1 MAINGFRADGEVYR
15 YNASALE
22 GDVAIP
28 DGSVTLDSLA
38 SGVIDDTLAVD
49 GAAAD
54 AKATGDA
61 ISSLNDSY
69 ANITRRTDGT
79 VTLPSGYTYT
89 GDHSSIL
96 SKINGVVMA
105 SISVQPPSS
114 TLPSG
119 WQLILTLP
127 TGYRPIASI
136 SIPVAIYGSG
146 NAYTTSLRTTVGTD
160 GKVYVFTGAQMTSVV
175 RIQFNVTYPAG

>member
-61 ISSLNDSY
+61 ITTLNDRYSNLIVWRDY
-69 ANITRRTDGT
+69 SFDNIAFTAGTPGTRGVQTYITGAWVD
-79 VTLPSGYTYT
+79 GYTP
-89 GDHSSIL
+89 
-96 SKINGVVMA
+96 
-105 SISVQPPSS
+105 ISARVNYISDS
-114 TLPSG
+114 ANC
-119 WQLILTLP
+119 
-127 TGYRPIASI
+127 IAY
-136 SIPVAIYGSG
+136 PFYGSLAAPATLFL
-146 NAYTTSLRTTVGTD
+146 NLYRATASAATLNVIVR
-160 GKVYVFTGAQMTSVV
+160 VYFVKD
-175 RIQFNVTYPAG
+175 

>member
-61 ISSLNDSY
+61 ITALNDSLAQLGTFCVY
-69 ANITRRTDGT
+69 TLTGTTTSSGALAIPSAHRNAIIYGQHYSDGT
-79 VTLPSGYTYT
+79 IGLVSRRDSGYFTCYLQGTSTY
-89 GDHSSIL
+89 L
-96 SKINGVVMA
+96 YPNANA
-105 SISVQPPSS
+105 SVTVKYGYWFPP
-114 TLPSG
+114 
-119 WQLILTLP
+119 
-127 TGYRPIASI
+127 A
-136 SIPVAIYGSG
+136 
-146 NAYTTSLRTTVGTD
+146 
-160 GKVYVFTGAQMTSVV
+160 
-175 RIQFNVTYPAG
+175 

>member
-28 DGSVTLDSLA
+28 DGSATLDSLA

-61 ISSLNDSY
+61 ITTLNDNLSQL
-69 ANITRRTDGT
+69 GT
-79 VTLPSGYTYT
+79 FGFHTFSGTTTSSGALAIPS
-89 GDHSSIL
+89 
-96 SKINGVVMA
+96 
-105 SISVQPPSS
+105 
-114 TLPSG
+114 
-119 WQLILTLP
+119 
-127 TGYRPIASI
+127 
-136 SIPVAIYGSG
+136 
-146 NAYTTSLRTTVGTD
+146 AYTSAFIFGARYSDGGIGFINRRDEGHFTCYLQGTSTGT
-160 GKVYVFTGAQMTSVV
+160 YLYPNANA
-175 RIQFNVTYPAG
+175 NVNVIFAYWFPPA

>member
-61 ISSLNDSY
+61 ITSLNDSY
-69 ANITRRTDGT
+69 TNLKIEIKSICYTGYSVPTTATSYSCAW
-79 VTLPSGYTYT
+79 SGYDFLIICAMHYGNTRETIVVPVTYFAET
-89 GDHSSIL
+89 
-96 SKINGVVMA
+96 N
-105 SISVQPPSS
+105 SS
-114 TLPSG
+114 TRPVVYDPYANSG
-119 WQLILTLP
+119 YDVYKNGNNAVYIKAGATDSAR
-127 TGYRPIASI
+127 GIR
-136 SIPVAIYGSG
+136 IYGVKL
-146 NAYTTSLRTTVGTD
+146 A
-160 GKVYVFTGAQMTSVV
+160 K
-175 RIQFNVTYPAG
+175 

>member
-61 ISSLNDSY
+61 ITALNC
-69 ANITRRTDGT
+69 
-79 VTLPSGYTYT
+79 
-89 GDHSSIL
+89 H
-96 SKINGVVMA
+96 
-105 SISVQPPSS
+105 
-114 TLPSG
+114 
-119 WQLILTLP
+119 
-127 TGYRPIASI
+127 
-136 SIPVAIYGSG
+136 
-146 NAYTTSLRTTVGTD
+146 
-160 GKVYVFTGAQMTSVV
+160 
-175 RIQFNVTYPAG
+175 

>member
-28 DGSVTLDSLA
+28 DGSATLDSLA

-61 ISSLNDSY
+61 ITTLNDSLSNLIKVKTY
-69 ANITRRTDGT
+69 T
-79 VTLPSGYTYT
+79 VTPSANQY
-89 GDHSSIL
+89 
-96 SKINGVVMA
+96 A
-105 SISVQPPSS
+105 SPFTHLGI
-114 TLPSG
+114 
-119 WQLILTLP
+119 
-127 TGYRPIASI
+127 
-136 SIPVAIYGSG
+136 IPFDSDVTF
-146 NAYTTSLRTTVGTD
+146 TTSSAASL
-160 GKVYVFTGAQMTSVV
+160 
-175 RIQFNVTYPAG
+175 P

>member
-61 ISSLNDSY
+61 ITTLNDSY
-69 ANITRRTDGT
+69 TNISTRTNGT
-79 VTLPSGYTYT
+79 ITLATGYTYT

-96 SKINGVVMA
+96 SKINGIVMV
-105 SISVQPPSS
+105 SVSVNPPSS
-114 TLPSG
+114 ELSSGWTTIMTLPSG
-119 WQLILTLP
+119 
-127 TGYRPIASI
+127 YRPILTI
-136 SIPVAIYGSG
+136 SMPVAYYAGG
-146 NAYTTSLRTTVGTD
+146 NAYTSSLRGVVNAD
-160 GKVYVFTGAQMTSVV
+160 GKVNVYTGSALS
-175 RIQFNVTYPAG
+175 NVIRLQLNATFPAA